1 MEKYFTINEEKR
13 SIRCKIICGDLSATD
28 DIVIFGHGFGGHK
41 DNRAAARLGAR
52 LIEKNKRSALITFDW
67 PCHGEDARK
76 TLTLEDCA
84 DYLRLVT
91 AYARGHCRAKRLFG
105 CATSFGG
112 YLYLKAIGDGFDPF
126 EKTALRCPAV
136 NMYEALTTN
145 ILTDDERA
153 KMMKG
158 KPVEAGFDR
167 KVRIE
172 PNFLEELKKN
182 DITKTDYLESAEKL
196 LILHGTKDEIISFE
210 AVRRFADDNLIE
222 FVPVL
227 NADHRFSDPKIMDLA
242 VNTIIRFY
250 GLK

>member
-13 SIRCKIICGDLSATD
+13 SIRCKIISDDPAKAD
-28 DIVIFGHGFGGHK
+28 DIIIFGHGFGGHK
-41 DNRAAARLGAR
+41 DNRAAARMGTR
-52 LIEKNKRSALITFDW
+52 LIEKNKHCALIAFDW

-76 TLTLEDCA
+76 NLTLDDCT

-91 AYARGHCRAKRLFG
+91 GYARDRYRAQRLFG

-112 YLYLKAIGDGFDPF
+112 YLFLKAIGDGFDPF

-136 NMYEALTTN
+136 NMYEALTAN
-145 ILTDDERA
+145 ILTDDDRA
-153 KMMKG
+153 KLAKG
-158 KPVEAGFDR
+158 KPVSAGFDR

-172 PNFLEELKKN
+172 PAFLEELKQN

-210 AVRRFADDNLIE
+210 ASRRFADDNLIE
-222 FVPVL
+222 FVPVP
-227 NADHRFSDPKIMDLA
+227 NADHRFSDPNIMDQA
-242 VNTIIRFY
+242 INTIIHFY
-250 GLK
+250 GMK